1 MTNIVQSLR
10 LNLPLPSF
18 DTVVHLGAGPYFTSD
33 LYEQLSARQYVLV
46 DADPQACENLRNSAP
61 SDRYAVHTRFLCPE
75 SGKRSFHRYNLATLN
90 SPLRPGP
97 LAEIYPRLR
106 DTETL
111 EWNGTAIADFLKEI
125 PTSDLT
131 ANCLILD
138 LPGQES
144 ELVASV
150 TEEILHRFEWILVRG
165 AGQLRMENA
174 KPIEETTTLLTHV
187 GFSCCDADPVHDS
200 IYPLA
205 AFHLDKRALQIRRL
219 QDARMTLEAQ
229 VGKLEAAKQ
238 EAAKAFDARLA
249 ELSSQL
255 DTLTSEKTA
264 LNTQL
269 ASLTS
274 ERDQFKKS
282 AGDHHNALAAAK
294 QELEAL
300 KAQAAEAEKKRTEL
314 SDQLD
319 ARTKERDALASER
332 DQFKQST
339 ADHTNALA
347 AAKQELDTLKAQ
359 AADTEKK
366 RAELAT
372 QLDARTKESDTLA
385 SEKNAVHTQ
394 LATLASERDAL
405 WAERDQFKKSAGDH
419 HNALAVAKQEL
430 EALKAQAADTEK
442 KRSELAGQLDAR
454 TKERETLTS
463 EKTALNAQLA
473 SLASERDQ
481 LKKTVADRASRIA
494 ELEAQV
500 ADQAERQIQIDE
512 QMTRAEAQLEMLKDF
527 MRPSFD

>member
-10 LNLPLPSF
+10 LNLPIPPF

-111 EWNGTAIADFLKEI
+111 EWEAFAIADFLKEI
-125 PTSDLT
+125 TTSDQA

-205 AFHLDKRALQIRRL
+205 AFHLDRNALQIRRL
-219 QDARMTLEAQ
+219 QDACMMLKAH
-229 VGKLEAAKQ
+229 VGELEAAKKETAQ
-238 EAAKAFDARLA
+238 SFDQQLADLTGQLDARTQ
-249 ELSSQL
+249 ERDS
-255 DTLTSEKTA
+255 LTSEKTA
-264 LNTQL
+264 VHAQL
-269 ASLTS
+269 STLAT
-274 ERDQFKKS
+274 ERDQLKKT
-282 AGDHHNALAAAK
+282 AGDHHNALASAR

-300 KAQAAEAEKKRTEL
+300 KAQLA
-314 SDQLD
+314 
-319 ARTKERDALASER
+319 ALASER
-332 DQFKQST
+332 DQ
-339 ADHTNALA
+339 
-347 AAKQELDTLKAQ
+347 LKK
-359 AADTEKK
+359 T
-366 RAELAT
+366 
-372 QLDARTKESDTLA
+372 
-385 SEKNAVHTQ
+385 
-394 LATLASERDAL
+394 
-405 WAERDQFKKSAGDH
+405 AGDH
-419 HNALAVAKQEL
+419 HNALASARQEL
-430 EALKAQAADTEK
+430 EALKSQFAETEK
-442 KRSELAGQLDAR
+442 KRADLAGQLDAR
-454 TKERETLTS
+454 TKERDQSRLGLETLT
-463 EKTALNAQLA
+463 K
-473 SLASERDQ
+473 ERDQ
-481 LKKTVADRASRIA
+481 LKKTVADRSSRIA
-494 ELEAQV
+494 ELEAQT

-512 QMTRAEAQLEMLKDF
+512 QMVRAEAQLEMLKDF

>member
-10 LNLPLPSF
+10 LNLPLPPF

-111 EWNGTAIADFLKEI
+111 EWEASAIADFLKEI
-125 PTSDLT
+125 PTSDQA

-238 EAAKAFDARLA
+238 EAAKAIDARLA

-282 AGDHHNALAAAK
+282 AGDHHNALTAAK
-294 QELEAL
+294 QELETL
-300 KAQAAEAEKKRTEL
+300 KAQAAETEKKRSEL
-314 SDQLD
+314 AGQLD
-319 ARTKERDALASER
+319 ARTKERDA
-332 DQFKQST
+332 
-339 ADHTNALA
+339 
-347 AAKQELDTLKAQ
+347 
-359 AADTEKK
+359 
-366 RAELAT
+366 
-372 QLDARTKESDTLA
+372 LA

-419 HNALAVAKQEL
+419 HKALAAAKQEL
-430 EALKAQAADTEK
+430 EALKAQAADAEK
-442 KRSELAGQLDAR
+442 KRTELAGQLDAR
-454 TKERETLTS
+454 TKERDSLAS
-463 EKTALNAQLA
+463 EKNALNTQLA
-473 SLASERDQ
+473 SLTSERDQ

-512 QMTRAEAQLEMLKDF
+512 QMVRAEAQLEMLKDF